1 MGLSA
6 GLTLEAIVVDCRDAS
21 TLGRWWAEVL
31 EWPYAI
37 DDDGFVSV
45 FQPDRHSP
53 LLFFMNVPELKT
65 AKNRLH
71 LDFRGDDQSALVDR
85 FVAHGATRIDIGQG
99 DSPWVV
105 LADPEDNEFCVLA
118 SRQDQAR

>member
-6 GLTLEAIVVDCRDAS
+6 GLTLEAIVVDSRDAS
-21 TLGRWWAEVL
+21 TLGQWWAEVL

-45 FQPDRHSP
+45 FQPDSHPP
-53 LLFFMNVPELKT
+53 LLFFTNVPELKI

-71 LDFRGDDQSALVDR
+71 LDLRDDDQLALMNR
-85 FVAHGATRIDIGQG
+85 FLAYVATRIDIGQG

-105 LADPEDNEFCVLA
+105 LADPEGNEFCVLA
-118 SRQDQAR
+118 SREDQAR